1 LYNNIDDRAVL
12 NCISAKTIFRIY
24 WKMSKIADFFHATF
38 NSQPLIRHSA
48 VIRYN
53 AAVHHVSWAFESAF
67 EVRNIRLKTINAS
80 LTRIEKESPIGTRS
94 RFVIALS
101 RNGNAPCIIVRSARK
116 YPRYVLRCSTR
127 SSNGGADPFYRE
139 KWTGTIGSNAITI
152 IWARRNRTAKLEWLS
167 AASPTIAIVRRMPM
181 QRFIACH
188 NISHSM
194 ITRRVWENNNWR
206 LSRN

>member
-1 LYNNIDDRAVL
+1 
-12 NCISAKTIFRIY
+12 
-24 WKMSKIADFFHATF
+24 M
-38 NSQPLIRHSA
+38 
-48 VIRYN
+48 
-53 AAVHHVSWAFESAF
+53 HHVSRAFESAF